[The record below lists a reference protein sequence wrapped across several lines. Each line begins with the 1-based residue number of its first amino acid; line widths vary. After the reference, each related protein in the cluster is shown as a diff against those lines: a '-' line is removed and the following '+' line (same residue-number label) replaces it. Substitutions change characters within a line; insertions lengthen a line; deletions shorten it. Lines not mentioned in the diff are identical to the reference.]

1 MPVFSCAAI
10 LFDLDGVL
18 VDSTPCVTRI
28 WSAWAR
34 EHGLDPDYV
43 VHVAHGQR
51 TIETVRT
58 VAPELDAER
67 ETRAIEQRELN
78 DTGGLTALPGAKQ
91 LLSQLPANRCVIV
104 TSGTRRLAVK
114 RLQAVGLPVPA
125 QMVTADDVTRG
136 KPDPE
141 PYLAGARLL
150 GIDPRDAVVIEDAP
164 SGIRAGKAAGAMVIA
179 LPNTYPIQE
188 LNKADLVI
196 RSLEQIELGF
206 EPSGRLRLN
215 VREAGR

>member
-1 MPVFSCAAI
+1 MPVFTCAAI

-43 VHVAHGQR
+43 IHVAHGQR

-67 ETRAIEQRELN
+67 EMRDIEQRELN
-78 DTGGLTALPGAKQ
+78 DTDGLVALPGAKQ
-91 LLSQLPANRCVIV
+91 LLSQLPVNRCAVV

-114 RLQAVGLPVPA
+114 RLQAVGLAVPEH
-125 QMVTADDVTRG
+125 MVTADDVTRG

-150 GIDPRDAVVIEDAP
+150 GIDPRDAVIVEDAP
-164 SGIRAGKAAGAMVIA
+164 SGIRAGKAAGATVIA
-179 LPNTYPIQE
+179 LPTTYPAQD
-188 LNKADLVI
+188 LKQSDLVI
-196 RSLEQIELGF
+196 RSLEQIELEC

-215 VREAGR
+215 VREDC